1 MSKPG
6 PKPKPTHLKLVTG
19 NPGRRQMNKA
29 EPKPPKR
36 QLTPPPSLLPDARAE
51 WDRVAGDL
59 VRAGLITVADAAAL
73 AVYCTA
79 YGRWVQAERVLAKA
93 AENDPV
99 FEGLLI
105 KTPSGAVIQ
114 NPALGARNK
123 AASDLLKAAAELG
136 MTPSA
141 RSRVQAEAPDED
153 EDPFFD

>member
-1 MSKPG
+1 MTARG
-6 PKPKPTHLKLVTG
+6 RKPTPSHLKLVTG

-29 EPKPPKR
+29 EPKPPVRK
-36 QLTPPPSLLPDARAE
+36 LTPPASLLPDARVE
-51 WDRVAGDL
+51 WDRVADDL
-59 VRAGLITVADAAAL
+59 VRSGLITVADAAAL

-93 AENDPV
+93 AKNDPV

-141 RSRVQAEAPDED
+141 RSRVQAEAPDE
-153 EDPFFD
+153 EGDPFFD

>member
-1 MSKPG
+1 MLRVVG
-6 PKPKPTHLKLVTG
+6 G
-19 NPGRRQMNKA
+19 NAGRRPLNKA
-29 EPKPPKR
+29 EPKIAKR
-36 QLTPPPSLLPDARAE
+36 EIVPPPSLLPDARAE
-51 WDRVAGDL
+51 WDRIANDVVRSGL
-59 VRAGLITVADAAAL
+59 VTAADAAAL

-93 AENDPV
+93 AANDAV

-123 AASDLLKAAAELG
+123 AASDLLRAAAELG

-141 RSRVQAEAPDED
+141 RSRVQAASQED
-153 EDPFFD
+153 EDPTAEFFG